1 MRWVSFGDDTLW
13 CVVEV
18 ALCRI
23 PGCTGRSRGNRGDVF
38 ETRRRCVLLC
48 PVSQVKAGTLS
59 VGSEVV
65 CKVDYE
71 RRANVAPNHTM
82 THVLNFA
89 LRKVGWMLIQGN
101 VHRMK

>member
-1 MRWVSFGDDTLW
+1 MVR
-13 CVVEV
+13 CVV
-18 ALCRI
+18 LCSV
-23 PGCTGRSRGNRGDVF
+23 P
-38 ETRRRCVLLC
+38 
-48 PVSQVKAGTLS
+48 QVKAGTLS

-89 LRKVGWMLIQGN
+89 LRKVSWIFLEEN
-101 VHRMK
+101 VPDSVAGVFW

>member
-1 MRWVSFGDDTLW
+1 MIPLGFVQNTALLHDWVHRL
-13 CVVEV
+13 
-18 ALCRI
+18 
-23 PGCTGRSRGNRGDVF
+23 P
-38 ETRRRCVLLC
+38 
-48 PVSQVKAGTLS
+48 QVKAGTLS

-89 LRKVGWMLIQGN
+89 LRKVGWIFLEQERARLCSRCTLVI
-101 VHRMK
+101 